1 MENCKILQRG
11 WGQPAFRLFAEEAVG
26 ETGKSKEEKGM
37 LNLKIEDK
45 NPNIKQE
52 LKEYMEGKR
61 SVLNQILEG
70 ETDYKDSLGWFH
82 TAEWADVEQTE
93 RIQKLADE
101 IREEADVFVIVGVGG
116 SNNAARSVI
125 EAIQTDRKVEIVYA
139 GHTLSPYALNQMLKS
154 LEGKSVYIDCIAK
167 NFETL
172 EPGLPSVSCGNFCM
186 KGMENRQGKE

>member
-1 MENCKILQRG
+1 
-11 WGQPAFRLFAEEAVG
+11 
-26 ETGKSKEEKGM
+26 M

-45 NPNIKQE
+45 NPNINQE

-125 EAIQTDRKVEIVYA
+125 EAIQTESGNCVCRPYTV
-139 GHTLSPYALNQMLKS
+139 TLCVKS
-154 LEGKSVYIDCIAK
+154 NAEKSGGKIRLYRLHCQ
-167 NFETL
+167 EL
-172 EPGLPSVSCGNFCM
+172 
-186 KGMENRQGKE
+186 